1 MKVPWFHRSRFPG
14 DMLRRL
20 DVLGRFEFDSRR
32 SGIGDSSM
40 IWDGCQAPFLDDLT
54 NDRERFLADLRALVA
69 GDTTGFVAYGASRL
83 VTNLIGYEYRSDDA
97 LALLD
102 GAIAFKRARGLPR
115 GRYND
120 YEWRRWLE
128 TGGQAPV

>member
-1 MKVPWFHRSRFPG
+1 MKVPRFRRSRFPR
-14 DMLRRL
+14 DMLHRL
-20 DVLGRFEFDSRR
+20 DVLGRFEFDPQR

-40 IWDGCQAPFLDDLT
+40 IWRDCQAPFLDDLT
-54 NDRERFLADLRALVA
+54 NDRDRFLADLRALVA
-69 GDTTGFVAYGASRL
+69 GDITGFIAYGASQL
-83 VTNLIGYEYRSDDA
+83 VTNLIGYEYRTDDA

-115 GRYND
+115 SRYND
-120 YEWRRWLE
+120 YEWRRWME